1 MNEIKL
7 KDLYLCAFLL
17 NENQNLI
24 RMDNDGHKFWFV
36 FKETKDLNELTNA
49 YWKNQ
54 AITKVKSYVNKVQDL
69 KDRIFSEK

>member
-1 MNEIKL
+1 
-7 KDLYLCAFLL
+7 
-17 NENQNLI
+17 
-24 RMDNDGHKFWFV
+24 MDNDGHKFWFV

-49 YWKNQ
+49 YWQNQ

>member
-36 FKETKDLNELTNA
+36 FENNQKLNELIND
-49 YWKNQ
+49 YWQNQ